1 MLRSSLLG
9 AGVSKHKGQ
18 KHAKTIAVSSSKACK
33 SPIKICGKEGIEM
46 SVSASTNFVLVSEFV
61 CDNAAA
67 SAAGNT
73 KSAAFAMGEG
83 PLFGNK
89 GNLFAELVCDNAA
102 ASAAGNTKSA
112 AFAMGEGPL
121 FGNKENLLAD
131 VQRNHKDQPSLDE
144 SIDEEELAMLREQQL
159 MMMTMMKSGQLSQV
173 RIPPGPAP
181 LDRHRP
187 PCPTPADLDLEDAIA
202 DAFATVAAGFCSL

>member
-46 SVSASTNFVLVSEFV
+46 SVSASTNFVLVSEF
-61 CDNAAA
+61 
-67 SAAGNT
+67 
-73 KSAAFAMGEG
+73 
-83 PLFGNK
+83 
-89 GNLFAELVCDNAA
+89 VCDNAA

-202 DAFATVAAGFCSL
+202 DVFATVAAGCCSL

>member
-73 KSAAFAMGEG
+73 KS
-83 PLFGNK
+83 
-89 GNLFAELVCDNAA
+89 
-102 ASAAGNTKSA
+102 T